1 MEDLADY
8 FKHNDTAFRMARWQR
23 AISPVVFGG
32 DDATLGVFKGAIEA
46 ICKLANHPIEETD
59 PEQGANLLFF
69 LFRDWPE
76 VLAVPDI
83 EKLVPGLGEK
93 VLHFAQR
100 GTNQYRH
107 FRFEENGAIRAAF
120 VFIRVD
126 QIISEQPA
134 EELALAH
141 AAQVITLWGPAAFAK
156 RSPLARLP
164 DDKGAVLRPDIA
176 ALIQAIY
183 DPVMPVASED
193 PAQALRLSARVG
205 QTT

>member
-1 MEDLADY
+1 
-8 FKHNDTAFRMARWQR
+8 MARWQR

-59 PEQGANLLFF
+59 PEQGANMLFF

-93 VLHFAQR
+93 VLHFALR

-141 AAQVITLWGPAAFAK
+141 AAQVITL
-156 RSPLARLP
+156 
-164 DDKGAVLRPDIA
+164 
-176 ALIQAIY
+176 
-183 DPVMPVASED
+183 
-193 PAQALRLSARVG
+193 
-205 QTT
+205 